1 MDMTNAVQ
9 PGKELHETNQYQ
21 DAAFPVGMYAVTR
34 ERIIPHGRG
43 YLDLHWHEEL
53 QLTLVTDGRMSIQ
66 VNGESYTL
74 EEGQAIFI
82 NRNILHI
89 TTELTKDGRYVSFNF
104 PDKILGFFPGS
115 RMEQDDVLPF
125 TGSCAFPA
133 AVFRG
138 GTEWQQ
144 EILSRLRKMQELF
157 ASERI
162 LGERISEAGISE
174 AGILGTGIPGTGI
187 LEGTAQKGN
196 SLEKEPS
203 FPPKKR
209 IEYLISMEITRI
221 WYQMITHLEEELRIP
236 SKSAVRKQERTRCML
251 TFIHEN
257 YMNPI
262 RLRDI
267 AAAASVSQGECCRCF
282 QEVVRE
288 SPGQY
293 LIGYRLSR
301 AMEWLNGTEWS
312 ITEIALN
319 AGFNDSSHFIQSF
332 KKKNGM
338 TPMEYRKKK

>member
-1 MDMTNAVQ
+1 MDTRNTAQ
-9 PGKELHETNQYQ
+9 SGKELHETNQYK
-21 DAAFPVGMYAVTR
+21 DAAFPVGMYTVTR
-34 ERIIPHGRG
+34 ERIVPHGRG

-53 QLTLVTDGRMSIQ
+53 QLTLVTEGRLGMQ
-66 VNGESYTL
+66 VNGESYVL
-74 EEGQAIFI
+74 EEGEAIFI

-89 TTELTKDGRYVSFNF
+89 TTELTADGRYVSFNF
-104 PDKILGFFPGS
+104 PDKMLGFFPGS

-133 AVFRG
+133 AVFRERAG
-138 GTEWQQ
+138 WQQ
-144 EILSRLRKMQELF
+144 EILSGLRKMQELF
-157 ASERI
+157 SSE
-162 LGERISEAGISE
+162 GY
-174 AGILGTGIPGTGI
+174 
-187 LEGTAQKGN
+187 
-196 SLEKEPS
+196 
-203 FPPKKR
+203 KR
-209 IEYLISMEITRI
+209 TEYLISMEIAHI
-221 WYQMITHLEEELRIP
+221 WYQMITHLEEELKVP

-262 RLRDI
+262 HLRDI

-293 LIGYRLSR
+293 LIDYRLSR

>member
-1 MDMTNAVQ
+1 MDTTNAAQ
-9 PGKELHETNQYQ
+9 SGKELHETNQYQ
-21 DAAFPVGMYAVTR
+21 DAAFPVGMYVVTR
-34 ERIIPHGRG
+34 ERIVPHGRG

-53 QLTLVTDGRMSIQ
+53 QFTLVTEGRLGIQ

-89 TTELTKDGRYVSFNF
+89 TTELTKNGRYVSFNF
-104 PDKILGFFPGS
+104 PDKMLGFFPGS

-125 TGSCAFPA
+125 TGSCALPA

-144 EILSRLRKMQELF
+144 EILSGLHKMQELF
-157 ASERI
+157 SAKLFPENSPQASLQKR
-162 LGERISEAGISE
+162 
-174 AGILGTGIPGTGI
+174 
-187 LEGTAQKGN
+187 LE
-196 SLEKEPS
+196 
-203 FPPKKR
+203 
-209 IEYLISMEITRI
+209 YCISMEITHI

-236 SKSAVRKQERTRCML
+236 AKSAVRKQERTRCML

-262 RLRDI
+262 HLRDI

-293 LIGYRLSR
+293 LIDYRLSR
-301 AMEWLNGTEWS
+301 AMEWLSGTEWS

>member
-1 MDMTNAVQ
+1 MDTTSAAQ
-9 PGKELHETNQYQ
+9 SGKELHETNQYQ
-21 DAAFPVGMYAVTR
+21 DAAFPVGMYVVTR
-34 ERIIPHGRG
+34 ERIVPHGRG

-53 QLTLVTDGRMSIQ
+53 QFTLVTEGTLGIQ
-66 VNGESYTL
+66 VNGESYIL

-104 PDKILGFFPGS
+104 PDKMLGFFPGS

-138 GTEWQQ
+138 GPGWQQ
-144 EILSRLRKMQELF
+144 EILSGLRNMQELF
-157 ASERI
+157 SSKLFPENNPLVSPQKR
-162 LGERISEAGISE
+162 
-174 AGILGTGIPGTGI
+174 
-187 LEGTAQKGN
+187 LE
-196 SLEKEPS
+196 
-203 FPPKKR
+203 
-209 IEYLISMEITRI
+209 YCISMEITRI

-262 RLRDI
+262 HLRDI

-293 LIGYRLSR
+293 LIDYRLSR